1 MKGLVI
7 FGSTGSIGTS
17 ALSLLTEFKENF
29 KILGLSGRS
38 NLKKLKI
45 QAETYQV
52 PYLVVENK
60 ASADWLKANLSY
72 KAEILI
78 GDEGLKELAECSDA
92 EIFLIAISG
101 IKALIPAYYALK
113 KGKRVALAN
122 KEAIIS
128 AGSFL
133 RETAKAFGGEIIP
146 VDSEHSALFQL
157 LRCEERRFVKTLIL
171 TASGGP
177 FLNWD
182 IKDFIKITP
191 ELALKH
197 PTWKMGAKI
206 TIDSA
211 TLMNKGFE
219 VLEAIELF
227 SFPSSCIKVIIHP
240 QSIVHSFIEM
250 SDGSLLAHLSQ
261 PDMKIP
267 IAYALSYP
275 ERWEIPFSKIN
286 LAELKELTFR
296 EVDFKRF
303 PCLSLAFDV
312 AERGFPY
319 PLILEAADEEVVSAF
334 LEKKISFPQIPC
346 LLEKTLNEFK
356 ITFGQARVLEDY
368 LNLHKEVLAFTK
380 EIIKREG
387 LCS

>member
-17 ALSLLTEFKENF
+17 ALSLLTEFKERF
-29 KILGLSGRS
+29 RILGLSGRS
-38 NLKKLKI
+38 NLERLRN
-45 QAETYQV
+45 QAETFKV
-52 PYLVVENK
+52 PYLVVEDGS
-60 ASADWLKANLSY
+60 SADWLRSHLSY
-72 KAEILI
+72 KPEILV
-78 GDEGLKELAECSDA
+78 GDEGLRELAVYSEA
-92 EIFLIAISG
+92 EVFLIAISG
-101 IKALIPAYYALK
+101 LKALIPAYYALK

-122 KEAIIS
+122 KESIIS
-128 AGSFL
+128 AGAL
-133 RETAKAFGGEIIP
+133 LKETAKTYGGEIIP

-157 LRCEERRFVKTLIL
+157 LSCEEKRFVRTLIL

-177 FLNWD
+177 FLNWSLD
-182 IKDFIKITP
+182 DFHSITP

-197 PTWKMGAKI
+197 PTWQMGPKI

-219 VLEAIELF
+219 VLEAVELF
-227 SFPSSCIKVIIHP
+227 GFSASAIKVIIHP
-240 QSIVHSFIEM
+240 QSIIHSLIEL

-275 ERWEIPFSKIN
+275 ERWELPFSRLS

-296 EVDFKRF
+296 EADFQRF
-303 PCLSLAFDV
+303 PCLKLAFKA
-312 AERGFPY
+312 AEMGFPY
-319 PLILEAADEEVVSAF
+319 PLILEAADEVVVSAF
-334 LEKKISFPQIPC
+334 LEKRISFLEIPK

-356 ITFGQARVLEDY
+356 FTLRQARVLEDY
-368 LNLHKEVLAFTK
+368 LNLHQEVRAFT
-380 EIIKREG
+380 EELIEREG
-387 LCS
+387 LC

>member
-1 MKGLVI
+1 MKGLII

-17 ALSLLTEFKENF
+17 ALSLLSEFKENF
-29 KILGLSGRS
+29 KIFGLSGRK

-78 GDEGLKELAECSDA
+78 GDEGLKELAEYSSA
-92 EIFLIAISG
+92 EVVLIAISG
-101 IKALIPAYYALK
+101 IKALIPTYYALK

-122 KEAIIS
+122 KEALIS

-182 IKDFIKITP
+182 IQDFTKITP

-197 PTWKMGAKI
+197 PTWQMGAKI

-227 SFPSSCIKVIIHP
+227 GFPSSAIKVIIHP
-240 QSIVHSFIEM
+240 QSIIHSLIEM

-275 ERWEIPFSKIN
+275 ERWEISFSKVN

-312 AERGFPY
+312 VERGFPY
-319 PLILEAADEEVVSAF
+319 PLILEAADEEIVSAF
-334 LEKKISFPQIPC
+334 LAKQITFPQIPY

-356 ITFGQARVLEDY
+356 FTLGQARALEDY
-368 LNLHKEVLAFTK
+368 LNLHREVLAFTK

-387 LCS
+387 LC